1 MLAGGV
7 QLAWLMADQAV
18 FALTNFVTNI
28 LFARWLPPI
37 DYGVLAVSFSGYL
50 LLTVIH
56 YGGIVEPLLVQSAR
70 VDAGRLRSY
79 MVTLIVAHAIW
90 ITGFSLLLGV
100 AAGIACL
107 FQAPEVALAI
117 LGAGIGG
124 SFMVTLLTARRLCLV
139 FLSTRVSTAIG
150 VAYMAG
156 VVATIFLIN
165 RYGHVAWFDFWLVM
179 AAWSLLCSVVIF
191 ALLFASLPGTN
202 PYPLGELFRFQ
213 WHYARY
219 GMAASVCSWIRGEGA
234 MLILARTA
242 GLEVIAETRAVLNV
256 SNPVM
261 QVLFAL
267 QTSWLVAFSRDH
279 RLAKL
284 WKTALAFCVGAAL
297 VLAVVGVS
305 YTPLVRWV
313 YSGRYLNGAGLLP
326 LWCVAHTLN
335 GTESV
340 FTCYLKAI
348 GSLRRGYAP
357 QIAGCIAAV
366 GLGVWLIP
374 SMGQT
379 GFITAV
385 IGSFATGTMLA
396 FVLAL
401 IPRRSIVEVWP

>member
-1 MLAGGV
+1 MVAEGV

-56 YGGIVEPLLVQSAR
+56 YGSILEPLLVQSAR

-79 MVTLIVAHAIW
+79 MITLLVAHAIW
-90 ITGFSLLLGV
+90 ITGFSALLGI
-100 AAGIACL
+100 AAGIAWL
-107 FQAPEVALAI
+107 SQAPEVGLAI

-150 VAYMAG
+150 IVYLAG
-156 VVATIFLIN
+156 VVATTFLIHH
-165 RYGHVAWFDFWLVM
+165 YGHVAWFDFWLVM

-191 ALLFASLPGTN
+191 ALLFVSLTGTN
-202 PYPLGELFRFQ
+202 SYSLGELFRFQ

-219 GMAASVCSWIRGEGA
+219 GMAASVCSWVRAEGVL
-234 MLILARTA
+234 LILARTA
-242 GLEVIAETRAVLNV
+242 GLEAIAETRAVLNV

-284 WKTALAFCVGAAL
+284 WKTALVFCVGAAL
-297 VLAVVGVS
+297 VLAAVSVS
-305 YTPLVRWV
+305 YTSLVRWV
-313 YSGRYLNGAGLLP
+313 YSGLYLNGAWLLP
-326 LWCVAHTLN
+326 LYCVGHALN
-335 GTESV
+335 GTETV

-357 QIAGCIAAV
+357 QIVGCIAAV

-379 GFITAV
+379 GFIAAV
-385 IGSFATGTMLA
+385 IGSFAAGTMLA

-401 IPRRSIVEVWP
+401 IPRRSIVEVRP